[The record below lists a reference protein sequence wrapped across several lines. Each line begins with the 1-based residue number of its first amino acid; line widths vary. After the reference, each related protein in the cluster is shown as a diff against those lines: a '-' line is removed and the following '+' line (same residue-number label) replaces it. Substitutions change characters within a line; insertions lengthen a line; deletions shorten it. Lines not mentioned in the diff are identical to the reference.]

1 MAARV
6 FVPAGGALPWGA
18 DDLGLADRIAED
30 VDGWPPHVRWRVRG
44 MLDALELLPLRLGR
58 RRTLSR
64 LGPQEAHEALK
75 AAYHH
80 RSAPVRMLAGF
91 AKQLC
96 YTFYLSA
103 PEVEEAVGYTYACL
117 KPRDGVGPGEQ
128 VHR

>member
-18 DDLGLADRIAED
+18 DDLRLAERIAAAVED
-30 VDGWPPHVRWRVRG
+30 WPPHVRLRVRA

-64 LGPQEAHEALK
+64 LGPHDAHEALN
-75 AAYHH
+75 AAWHH

-96 YTFYLSA
+96 YTFYLST
-103 PEVEEAVGYTYACL
+103 PEVEETVGYTYACL
-117 KPRDGVGPGEQ
+117 KPRDGVEPGAQ